1 MIFEL
6 YLLTG
11 ISALL
16 FTLISKSHKIMHF
29 FSVMLPIAYIVIGFF
44 ALSLS
49 FPRYF
54 WYDNYF
60 FMDHL
65 SVYEALISAVIFLFA
80 ALYSKGYNEWSIK
93 SGEMSS
99 NNLKLFY
106 ITFNLLLLIVTYA
119 FFSNNLALFWIL
131 AELSTALSA
140 ILIVMLNTSKNI
152 GAALKYLFITSTCM
166 LFAFIGLI
174 LIFTLTEHTIGAGTL
189 NWNLLMVYANQ
200 LSPSILFAAFA
211 FAFIGFAA
219 KSGIVPFHAWL
230 PTAYSKAPGP
240 ISAILSGS
248 VTTIGI
254 YGILRMYTIVAQTEA
269 VSKVSL
275 FLIVFGVVSMLVAA
289 LTMLHQSNLK
299 KLIGYSSIEHM
310 GFLLVS
316 IGIGSSV
323 AIFWALFYIFAHSLT
338 KALLFLSAGI
348 LRHQYG
354 GVRLEHVKNAIK
366 LQPMACWSLIIGSVA
381 IIGMPMFAIFL
392 PKLSILLQATSLSL
406 LLSFILLMI
415 FLIVSAAFGVF
426 MIKLLSKYDEE
437 SLNSAKRYHPSLGM
451 FTSIITLCVIVIIL
465 GVFFPHQFTDLLN
478 TIVSELGLR

>member
-1 MIFEL
+1 
-6 YLLTG
+6 
-11 ISALL
+11 
-16 FTLISKSHKIMHF
+16 
-29 FSVMLPIAYIVIGFF
+29 
-44 ALSLS
+44 
-49 FPRYF
+49 
-54 WYDNYF
+54 
-60 FMDHL
+60 
-65 SVYEALISAVIFLFA
+65 
-80 ALYSKGYNEWSIK
+80 
-93 SGEMSS
+93 
-99 NNLKLFY
+99 
-106 ITFNLLLLIVTYA
+106 
-119 FFSNNLALFWIL
+119 
-131 AELSTALSA
+131 
-140 ILIVMLNTSKNI
+140 MLNTSKNI